1 MLLSVVS
8 PIYKGEKMMEEL
20 VSRIEAAVSS
30 FTDDYEIIL
39 VNDCSPDNS
48 WAKMQEICAVDKKVK
63 GLHLSRNFGQ
73 HYAITAGLSKTRGEW
88 VVVMDCDL
96 QDVPEEIPNLFS
108 KAQEGYDTVFAQRI
122 VRQDTFFKK
131 LSSASFHYILTVLTG
146 TKTDKSVANFG
157 IYNRKVIKA
166 VLSMGDA
173 IRNFPSM
180 VRWVGFKQGYLP
192 VKHAQ
197 RAEGTSGYNFFKL
210 IRLAENTI
218 INFSNKPLL
227 LVLRL
232 GFVVVILS
240 ILIALFYLISYLMGF
255 IQVSGFTTLIISV
268 WLIGGLLMSVIG
280 VVGLYISKIFDRVK
294 GRPVFIIGEELNF
307 NGENGTE

>member
-63 GLHLSRNFGQ
+63 GLNLSRNFGQ

-108 KAQEGYDTVFAQRI
+108 KAQEGYD
-122 VRQDTFFKK
+122 FKK

-240 ILIALFYLISYLMGF
+240 ILIALFYLISYLLGF

-307 NGENGTE
+307 DGENGTK

>member
-1 MLLSVVS
+1 
-8 PIYKGEKMMEEL
+8 
-20 VSRIEAAVSS
+20 
-30 FTDDYEIIL
+30 
-39 VNDCSPDNS
+39 
-48 WAKMQEICAVDKKVK
+48 
-63 GLHLSRNFGQ
+63 
-73 HYAITAGLSKTRGEW
+73 
-88 VVVMDCDL
+88 
-96 QDVPEEIPNLFS
+96 
-108 KAQEGYDTVFAQRI
+108 
-122 VRQDTFFKK
+122 
-131 LSSASFHYILTVLTG
+131 
-146 TKTDKSVANFG
+146 VANFG
-157 IYNRKVIKA
+157 IYNRKVIQA

-232 GFVVVILS
+232 GFMVVILS
-240 ILIALFYLISYLMGF
+240 MIIALFYLVSYLLGY

-294 GRPVFIIGEELNF
+294 GRPIFIIGEELNF
-307 NGENGTE
+307 EGENGTE